1 MALPILVPAGGAEGQ
16 DGWLTKS
23 VHLNRPVPA
32 GGRPQHQAGPAIR
45 AANRPSARDE
55 MIARWRQIC
64 LVPWAGQGG
73 KKVRSFPGGLRVND
87 AAPQDL
93 GIDLM
98 DRCEWL
104 LRRQLR
110 LSWRRLC
117 RGGRAQ
123 VLAEAKRF
131 NRDEPVVEAS
141 TMAADAAAWT
151 LFAMYWWGVSHPLA
165 LFNEALHP
173 PTGLVQWVSQ
183 FHVDQQR
190 TRPVEIQRLLVR
202 YLHVTQ
208 GRCEVLVRRM
218 VKRTGQVALLREV
231 CDF

>member
-1 MALPILVPAGGAEGQ
+1 MALPILVPAGGAESQ
-16 DGWLTKS
+16 DGWLTKCG
-23 VHLNRPVPA
+23 HPTRPVPA
-32 GGRPQHQAGPAIR
+32 SERLLRQADLAIR
-45 AANRPSARDE
+45 AANQPSARDE
-55 MIARWRQIC
+55 MIARWRRIC
-64 LVPWAGQGG
+64 LVPWDGQGG
-73 KKVRSFPGGLRVND
+73 KKVRSCPSGPRVND

-93 GIDLM
+93 GIDLLGH
-98 DRCEWL
+98 CEWL

-110 LSWRRLC
+110 LGWRSLGR
-117 RGGRAQ
+117 RGRAQ
-123 VLAEAKRF
+123 VLAQAKLF
-131 NRDEPVVEAS
+131 NRDKPVVEAS
-141 TMAADAAAWT
+141 TMAVDAAAWT

-202 YLHVTQ
+202 YLNVTQ

-218 VKRTGQVALLREV
+218 VKRTGHVALLREV

>member
-16 DGWLTKS
+16 DGWLTQRG
-23 VHLNRPVPA
+23 NPIRQAPA
-32 GGRPQHQAGPAIR
+32 SGISLRKADFAVKAPNQ
-45 AANRPSARDE
+45 PSAREE
-55 MIARWRQIC
+55 MITRWRRVC
-64 LVPWAGQGG
+64 LVTWAGQGG
-73 KKVRSFPGGLRVND
+73 KKVRSCPSGPTVKD
-87 AAPQDL
+87 ATQEDL

-98 DRCEWL
+98 GRCEWL

-202 YLHVTQ
+202 HLGVTQ